1 VAEIGWRENYLLE
14 RNVINMKDNDDN
26 NYLIIIAF
34 FSFILFAL
42 LSIASGGSQDI
53 SRDSLLSILTVSYIV
68 NNLPSKKK

>member
-53 SRDSLLSILTVSYIV
+53 ARDSLLSILTVSYIV